1 MPAFMQTL
9 IGAGLL
15 LIGSVKAWMHMTAS
29 SVLSLP
35 TCTGKNVLI
44 SVSNGSFF
52 ERAHCWGCYVA
63 VAGLIVAA
71 YGIYQYVRQRRAYAL
86 KVD

>member
-1 MPAFMQTL
+1 MTALMQTL
-9 IGAGLL
+9 AGVALF
-15 LIGSVKAWMHMTAS
+15 LIGSIKAWMHITAI

-44 SVSNGSFF
+44 SVSNDSFF

-63 VAGLIVAA
+63 VAGLILAA
-71 YGIYQYVRQRRAYAL
+71 TGLYDMWQQRRGIASL
-86 KVD
+86 VD

>member
-9 IGAGLL
+9 IGAGLF